1 MLSIKKVLCVG
12 KIAMFP
18 LPTGLFRNSGKVYT
32 SVKIMSRVEHSEIP
46 DTCQYVT
53 LERTLI

>member
-1 MLSIKKVLCVG
+1 MLSMKKFLCVG

-18 LPTGLFRNSGKVYT
+18 LTTELFRNSGKVYT
-32 SVKIMSRVEHSEIP
+32 SVKIMSGVEHSEIP

-53 LERTLI
+53 L